1 MAWTG
6 RRGWKTS
13 LRIVRA
19 SRAGGSA
26 GRWSFA
32 FGLLDQA
39 FSSATNLGLTLLAG
53 RLLGPSGLGT
63 VFVGFSFYIVA
74 LGVQR
79 ALLTTPLVAAMA
91 ARDDQERMQ
100 ALEAGL
106 TVVFLG
112 GALMTFVFV
121 GGGLLIPV
129 SGAGGLLLFVPWLLP
144 SLVQDYWRAVLFQE
158 RRGGQA
164 TLNDFSWAL
173 VMGVAAGIAYLWP
186 SELSVV
192 SAWGAGAAAGA
203 ILGFFQV
210 RRRPE
215 LPGRAI
221 RWWVEEVWPF
231 GRWLG
236 AEVTLYSGIYW
247 GTVLTLAAVLG
258 AYDLGGLQAA
268 QSLFA
273 PISLLSSGVTLPG
286 LPAVTRALAASF
298 GGALRLALRISV
310 GVFVLALVYVVLA
323 GAGGGALLGLVFGSR
338 FDSFHDLI
346 YPIGAWQLAAALGV
360 GLSIFVRAQQ
370 RGRALFLTRVCVS
383 IVGYCAITALAITHG
398 VSGAAWG
405 YATAAATETI
415 LLAVLVRR
423 ARPAV

>member
-1 MAWTG
+1 MLTANRVG
-6 RRGWKTS
+6 
-13 LRIVRA
+13 A
-19 SRAGGSA
+19 SA

-32 FGLLDQA
+32 FGLLDQS

-63 VFVGFSFYIVA
+63 VFVAFSFYIVA

-79 ALLTTPLVAAMA
+79 ALLTTPLVAAMS
-91 ARDDQERMQ
+91 ARDDDARTR
-100 ALEAGL
+100 AIEAGL
-106 TVVFLG
+106 TVVFIG
-112 GALMTFVFV
+112 GAVMTLAFV

-129 SGAGGLLLFVPWLLP
+129 SGARGLLLFIPWLLP

-164 TLNDFSWAL
+164 ALNDFTWAL
-173 VMGVAAGIAYLWP
+173 VMGAMVGVAYAWP
-186 SELSVV
+186 SRFSVV

-203 ILGFFQV
+203 VLGFFQV

-215 LPGRAI
+215 LPRSAA
-221 RWWVEEVWPF
+221 RWWVTEVWPF

-258 AYDLGGLQAA
+258 AYRLGGLQAG

-273 PISLLSSGVTLPG
+273 PLSLVSSAVTLPG
-286 LPAVTRALAASF
+286 LPAVTRALAVSVSS
-298 GGALRLALRISV
+298 ALRLALRISGAV
-310 GVFVLALVYVVLA
+310 VALALVYVLLA
-323 GAGGGALLGLVFGSR
+323 GAGGGGLLALVFGSR
-338 FDSFHDLI
+338 FRVFHDLI
-346 YPIGAWQLAAALGV
+346 YPIGAWQLAAAAGV
-360 GLSIFVRAQQ
+360 GLQIFVRSQQ
-370 RGRALFLTRVCVS
+370 RGRALFLTRLCVS
-383 IVGYCAITALAITHG
+383 IISYCAITTLAATHG

-405 YATAAATETI
+405 YAIGSATETL
-415 LLAVLVRR
+415 LLAALVQRSRR
-423 ARPAV
+423 VTRVVSPRSRSSS